1 MLEKVQSDRLN
12 KLEQVRE
19 LGVDPY
25 GWRYNTAEPIADVL
39 DRFKDDDD
47 SQTADAAGRL
57 VLIRKMG
64 NLVFAHIRDE
74 GGQMQVAFSKKGLDE
89 NTWKLVKLLDL
100 GDIVAVAGKLAR
112 TRTGEVTI
120 WGDKLTLLCKSLN
133 PMPEKFHG
141 LVDVEIRYR
150 QRYLDLMTNPDTM
163 ATFKSRIAII
173 EHFRSLLKG
182 QKFVEVETPM
192 LQGIYGGAAAR
203 PFVTHHNALDA
214 DLFMRISPE
223 LYLKRLLVGGF
234 EKVFEIN
241 RNFRNEGLSTRH
253 NPEFTMMELYQAYAD
268 YEVMMDITE
277 ELISTAAENI
287 LQDLIMQ
294 LAQTANEHSKI
305 CVNIELCEDDIRNLE
320 LLSKQEW
327 SEWDEPLK
335 RAISEKLS
343 ELLQQEGPL
352 KRKLNA
358 CAMAFEGRK
367 EGRIT
372 LPYGDIEIDYSR
384 PWRRVTYEE
393 LLLEHAGVAMRD
405 IAAVRDKARELH
417 IEEANKD
424 DAVVINEVFEATVEQ
439 HLIQPTFVK
448 DYPAELCPL
457 TRRKPDDD
465 SIALRFELFIAGM
478 EIANA
483 YTELNDPA
491 IQEANFAQQLRG
503 EADGETMRVMDED
516 FVAALRHGMPPAGG
530 LGIGIDRV
538 VMLLTNTQSIRDVIL
553 FPMLRQEAKE

>member
-1 MLEKVQSDRLN
+1 MLEKVQSDRLR
-12 KLEQVRE
+12 KLEQIRE
-19 LGVDPY
+19 LGIDPY
-25 GWRYNTAEPIADVL
+25 GWRYDTAEAIADVRN
-39 DRFKDDDD
+39 RFRDDDD

-57 VLIRKMG
+57 ILIRDMG
-64 NLVFAHIRDE
+64 NLIFAHIRDE
-74 GGQMQVAFSKKGLDE
+74 SGQIQVGFSKKALE
-89 NTWKLVKLLDL
+89 EKSWKLLKLLDL

-112 TRTGEVTI
+112 TKTGEITI
-120 WGDKLTLLCKSLN
+120 WGDKLTLLCKSTN

-141 LVDVEIRYR
+141 LVDVETRYR

-163 ATFKSRIAII
+163 TTFRKRIAII
-173 EHFRSLLKG
+173 ELFRSLLKG
-182 QKFVEVETPM
+182 RKFVEVETPM

-214 DLFMRISPE
+214 NLFMRISPE

-234 EKVFEIN
+234 GKVFEIN

-268 YEVMMDITE
+268 YEVMMEITE
-277 ELISTAAENI
+277 ELIGTAAE
-287 LQDLIMQ
+287 QVCGS
-294 LAQTANEHSKI
+294 AK
-305 CVNIELCEDDIRNLE
+305 
-320 LLSKQEW
+320 
-327 SEWDEPLK
+327 
-335 RAISEKLS
+335 
-343 ELLQQEGPL
+343 
-352 KRKLNA
+352 
-358 CAMAFEGRK
+358 
-367 EGRIT
+367 

-384 PWRRVTYEE
+384 PWRRATYDE
-393 LLLEHAGVAMRD
+393 LLQEHAGVSMRD
-405 IAAVRDKARELH
+405 IAAVRAKARQMH

-424 DAVVINEVFEATVEQ
+424 DAVVINEVFEATVEE
-439 HLIQPTFVK
+439 HLVQPTFVK

-516 FVAALRHGMPPAGG
+516 FVTALRHGMPPAGG